1 MAKRHIDDGPVAL
14 TDANRLYLYK
24 LLGEALGI
32 GRQTF
37 LPRALEA
44 LATEGITPE
53 NLGHPDAQALFSTL
67 SDFCQLTAFKG
78 GRFYVTITRRE
89 DWDQA
94 LAATEAPR
102 QGSAGKGGKPWKRK
116 KGALKPSRPKT
127 RQVEAKKEPE
137 PEVGPEQPKDTA
149 EVNAPEVEDT
159 AEAQAEKAEPVAAE
173 TGEEARAEG
182 QPAAP
187 SDTGEA
193 DQTPRPARA
202 AEPAKPEAQLEPSS
216 PAPASSGIPSI
227 LEQIAAQ
234 TRAPQ
239 AASEP
244 EANSAATEPVA
255 THTAAPVPPSSPA
268 PAPQDVAALQPVA
281 IPTPAGSTPATAAAP
296 APKPIATPTATSVAP
311 VAAPKAVTSSPH
323 ADLPRSFSDDVSIK
337 PALLGL
343 LTSILPFDA
352 DLMAVLDEDWRVA
365 RATGM
370 TTGSRNL
377 VTFPLRYLQEDG
389 SEPVR
394 VTIRRTARPGDA
406 RRWHLTL
413 VDGDDGTGQ
422 AHEAAGIEGLPE
434 AEGGYWRDLSP
445 RPAAGTERADP
456 IRDLAQLMEIGTW
469 DQALGTLAKAAA
481 PERWN
486 YPGEGVGKARRYGI
500 LREYLSATLAR
511 VRAQGRL
518 ATSADGSL
526 AAFDTGLMTPMDEE
540 LYAILSPTGTD
551 IPWHLDGFATAGA
564 GELGSRLVASLSE
577 LPARATYLASVDDV
591 ALRDGALTVADYR
604 SLLGDGLARL
614 PQGFLSAQLDG
625 TDAARELDGLS
636 RATTPQGCRDA
647 LRRLSRT
654 ITGEPGRFRRICRAI
669 DDAID
674 LAQRRARQ
682 SYRLVAPAFDAAR
695 DRMVL
700 LLPLALV
707 DDARTDCAL
716 VLELMPSGAYQAACV
731 TTLARAFAAARVVSR
746 EMPGW
751 LSPEDVLA

>member
-44 LATEGITPE
+44 LAAEGITPE

-78 GRFYVTITRRE
+78 GRFYVTVTRRE
-89 DWDQA
+89 DWDQV
-94 LAATEAPR
+94 LAVAEAPR
-102 QGSAGKGGKPWKRK
+102 QGGAGKGGKPWKRK

-127 RQVEAKKEPE
+127 RQVETEREPE

-149 EVNAPEVEDT
+149 DVNALEVGGA
-159 AEAQAEKAEPVAAE
+159 AEAQTEKAEPVAAE

-187 SDTGEA
+187 SDAGEA
-193 DQTPRPARA
+193 DQTSEPAQA
-202 AEPAKPEAQLEPSS
+202 AEPAKPEAQPEPSS

-227 LEQIAAQ
+227 LEQIA
-234 TRAPQ
+234 
-239 AASEP
+239 
-244 EANSAATEPVA
+244 
-255 THTAAPVPPSSPA
+255 
-268 PAPQDVAALQPVA
+268 
-281 IPTPAGSTPATAAAP
+281 
-296 APKPIATPTATSVAP
+296 ATSVAP

-365 RATGM
+365 RATG
-370 TTGSRNL
+370 TTAGSRNL

-469 DQALGTLAKAAA
+469 DQALGTLATAAA

-540 LYAILSPTGTD
+540 LYAVLSPTGTD

-625 TDAARELDGLS
+625 TDAAHELDGLS
-636 RATTPQGCRDA
+636 RATTPQGRRDA
-647 LRRLSRT
+647 LRRLSRA
-654 ITGEPGRFRRICRAI
+654 ITGEPGRYRRICRAI

-682 SYRLVAPAFDAAR
+682 SYRLVAPAYDAAR

-716 VLELMPSGAYQAACV
+716 VLELMPSGAYQAARV
-731 TTLARAFAAARVVSR
+731 TTLAHAYAAARVVSR

>member
-44 LATEGITPE
+44 LAAEGITPE
-53 NLGHPDAQALFSTL
+53 NLGHPDAQALFSAL

-78 GRFYVTITRRE
+78 GRFYVTVTRRE
-89 DWDQA
+89 DWDQV
-94 LAATEAPR
+94 LAVAEAPR
-102 QGSAGKGGKPWKRK
+102 QGGAGKGGKPWKRK

-127 RQVEAKKEPE
+127 RQVETEREPE

-149 EVNAPEVEDT
+149 DVNALEVGGA
-159 AEAQAEKAEPVAAE
+159 AEAQTEKAEPVAAE

-187 SDTGEA
+187 SDAGEA
-193 DQTPRPARA
+193 DQTSEPAQA
-202 AEPAKPEAQLEPSS
+202 AKPEAQPEPSS

-227 LEQIAAQ
+227 LEQIA
-234 TRAPQ
+234 
-239 AASEP
+239 
-244 EANSAATEPVA
+244 
-255 THTAAPVPPSSPA
+255 
-268 PAPQDVAALQPVA
+268 
-281 IPTPAGSTPATAAAP
+281 
-296 APKPIATPTATSVAP
+296 ATSVAP

-365 RATGM
+365 RATG
-370 TTGSRNL
+370 TTAGSRNL

-434 AEGGYWRDLSP
+434 AEGGYWCDLSP
-445 RPAAGTERADP
+445 RPAAGTERPDP

-469 DQALGTLAKAAA
+469 NQALGTLATAAA

-486 YPGEGVGKARRYGI
+486 YPGEGVGKASRYGI

-511 VRAQGRL
+511 ARAEGRL

-540 LYAILSPTGTD
+540 LYAVLSPTGTD

-625 TDAARELDGLS
+625 TDAAHELDGLS
-636 RATTPQGCRDA
+636 RATTPQGRRDA
-647 LRRLSRT
+647 LRRLSRA
-654 ITGEPGRFRRICRAI
+654 ITGEPGRYRRICRAI

-682 SYRLVAPAFDAAR
+682 SYRLVAPAYDAAR

-716 VLELMPSGAYQAACV
+716 VLELMPSGAYQAARV
-731 TTLARAFAAARVVSR
+731 TTLAHAYAAARVVSR

>member
-44 LATEGITPE
+44 LAAEGITPE

-78 GRFYVTITRRE
+78 GRFYVTVTRRE
-89 DWDQA
+89 DWDQV

-127 RQVEAKKEPE
+127 RQVETKKEPD
-137 PEVGPEQPKDTA
+137 PEVGPKQPKDTA

-187 SDTGEA
+187 SDAGEA
-193 DQTPRPARA
+193 DQTSEPAQA
-202 AEPAKPEAQLEPSS
+202 AEPAKPEAQPEPSS

-227 LEQIAAQ
+227 LEQIA
-234 TRAPQ
+234 
-239 AASEP
+239 
-244 EANSAATEPVA
+244 
-255 THTAAPVPPSSPA
+255 
-268 PAPQDVAALQPVA
+268 
-281 IPTPAGSTPATAAAP
+281 
-296 APKPIATPTATSVAP
+296 ATSVAP

-365 RATGM
+365 RATG
-370 TTGSRNL
+370 TTAGSRNL

-469 DQALGTLAKAAA
+469 DQALGTLATAAA

-486 YPGEGVGKARRYGI
+486 YPGEGVGKASRYGI

-511 VRAQGRL
+511 ARAEGRL

-540 LYAILSPTGTD
+540 LYAVLSPTGTD

-625 TDAARELDGLS
+625 TDAAHELDGLS
-636 RATTPQGCRDA
+636 RATTPQGRRDA
-647 LRRLSRT
+647 LRRLSRA
-654 ITGEPGRFRRICRAI
+654 ITGEPGRYRRICRAI

-682 SYRLVAPAFDAAR
+682 SYRLVAPAYDAAR

-716 VLELMPSGAYQAACV
+716 VLELMPSGAYQAARV
-731 TTLARAFAAARVVSR
+731 TTLAHAYAAARVVSR

>member
-44 LATEGITPE
+44 LAAEGITPE

-127 RQVEAKKEPE
+127 RQVETKKEPD
-137 PEVGPEQPKDTA
+137 PEVGPKQPKDTA

-187 SDTGEA
+187 SDAGEA
-193 DQTPRPARA
+193 DQTSEPAQA
-202 AEPAKPEAQLEPSS
+202 AEPAKPEAQPEPSW

-227 LEQIAAQ
+227 LEQIA
-234 TRAPQ
+234 
-239 AASEP
+239 
-244 EANSAATEPVA
+244 
-255 THTAAPVPPSSPA
+255 
-268 PAPQDVAALQPVA
+268 
-281 IPTPAGSTPATAAAP
+281 
-296 APKPIATPTATSVAP
+296 ATSVAP

-323 ADLPRSFSDDVSIK
+323 ANLPRSFSDDVSIK

-365 RATGM
+365 RATG
-370 TTGSRNL
+370 TTAGSRNL

-434 AEGGYWRDLSP
+434 AEGGYWCDLSP
-445 RPAAGTERADP
+445 RPAAGTERPDP

-469 DQALGTLAKAAA
+469 NQALGALATAAA

-486 YPGEGVGKARRYGI
+486 YPGEGVGKASRYGI

-511 VRAQGRL
+511 ARAEGRL

-540 LYAILSPTGTD
+540 LYAVLSPTGTD

-625 TDAARELDGLS
+625 TDAAHELDGLS
-636 RATTPQGCRDA
+636 RATTPQGRRDA
-647 LRRLSRT
+647 LRRLSRA
-654 ITGEPGRFRRICRAI
+654 ITGEPGRYRRICRAI

-682 SYRLVAPAFDAAR
+682 SYRLVAPAYDAAR

-716 VLELMPSGAYQAACV
+716 VLELMPSGAYQAARV
-731 TTLARAFAAARVVSR
+731 TTLAHAYAAARVVSR

>member
-44 LATEGITPE
+44 LAAEGITPE

-127 RQVEAKKEPE
+127 RQVETKKEPE

-149 EVNAPEVEDT
+149 DVNALEVGGA
-159 AEAQAEKAEPVAAE
+159 AEAQTEKAEPVAAE
-173 TGEEARAEG
+173 TGEEAQAEG
-182 QPAAP
+182 QTAAP
-187 SDTGEA
+187 SDAGEA
-193 DQTPRPARA
+193 DQTSEPAQA
-202 AEPAKPEAQLEPSS
+202 AEPAKPEAQPEPSS

-227 LEQIAAQ
+227 LEQIA
-234 TRAPQ
+234 
-239 AASEP
+239 
-244 EANSAATEPVA
+244 
-255 THTAAPVPPSSPA
+255 
-268 PAPQDVAALQPVA
+268 
-281 IPTPAGSTPATAAAP
+281 
-296 APKPIATPTATSVAP
+296 ATSVAP

-365 RATGM
+365 RATG
-370 TTGSRNL
+370 TTAGSRNL

-434 AEGGYWRDLSP
+434 AEGGYWCDLSP
-445 RPAAGTERADP
+445 RPAAGTERPDP

-469 DQALGTLAKAAA
+469 DQALGTLATAAA

-486 YPGEGVGKARRYGI
+486 YPGEGVGKASRYGI

-511 VRAQGRL
+511 ARAEGRL

-540 LYAILSPTGTD
+540 LYAVLSPTGTD

-591 ALRDGALTVADYR
+591 ALRDGALSVADYR

-625 TDAARELDGLS
+625 TDAAHELDGLS
-636 RATTPQGCRDA
+636 RATTPQGRRDA
-647 LRRLSRT
+647 LRRLSHA
-654 ITGEPGRFRRICRAI
+654 ITGEPGRYRRICRAI

-682 SYRLVAPAFDAAR
+682 SYRLVAPAYDAAR

-716 VLELMPSGAYQAACV
+716 VLELMPSGAYQAARV
-731 TTLARAFAAARVVSR
+731 TTLAHAYAAARVVSR

>member
-44 LATEGITPE
+44 LAAEGITPE

-78 GRFYVTITRRE
+78 GRFYVTVTRRE
-89 DWDQA
+89 DWDQV
-94 LAATEAPR
+94 LAVAEAPR
-102 QGSAGKGGKPWKRK
+102 QGGAGKGGKPWKRK

-127 RQVEAKKEPE
+127 RQVETEREPE

-149 EVNAPEVEDT
+149 DVNALEVGGA
-159 AEAQAEKAEPVAAE
+159 AEAQTEKAEPVAAE
-173 TGEEARAEG
+173 TGEEAQAEG
-182 QPAAP
+182 QTAAP
-187 SDTGEA
+187 SDAGEA
-193 DQTPRPARA
+193 DQTSEPAQA
-202 AEPAKPEAQLEPSS
+202 AEPAKPEAQPEPSS

-227 LEQIAAQ
+227 LEQIA
-234 TRAPQ
+234 
-239 AASEP
+239 
-244 EANSAATEPVA
+244 
-255 THTAAPVPPSSPA
+255 
-268 PAPQDVAALQPVA
+268 
-281 IPTPAGSTPATAAAP
+281 
-296 APKPIATPTATSVAP
+296 ATSVAP

-365 RATGM
+365 RATG
-370 TTGSRNL
+370 TTAGSRNL

-394 VTIRRTARPGDA
+394 ITIRRTARPGDA

-434 AEGGYWRDLSP
+434 AEGGYWCDLSP
-445 RPAAGTERADP
+445 RPAAGTERPDP

-469 DQALGTLAKAAA
+469 NQALGTLATAAA

-486 YPGEGVGKARRYGI
+486 YPGEGVGKASRYGI

-511 VRAQGRL
+511 ARAEGRL

-540 LYAILSPTGTD
+540 LYAVLSPTGTD

-625 TDAARELDGLS
+625 TDAAHELDGLS
-636 RATTPQGCRDA
+636 RATTPQGRRDA
-647 LRRLSRT
+647 LRRLSRA
-654 ITGEPGRFRRICRAI
+654 ITGEPGRYRRICRAI

-682 SYRLVAPAFDAAR
+682 SYRLVAPAYDAAR

-716 VLELMPSGAYQAACV
+716 VLELMPSGAYQAARV
-731 TTLARAFAAARVVSR
+731 TTLAHAYAAARVVSR

>member
-44 LATEGITPE
+44 LAAEGITPE

-127 RQVEAKKEPE
+127 RQVETEREPE

-149 EVNAPEVEDT
+149 DVNALEVGGA
-159 AEAQAEKAEPVAAE
+159 AEAQTEKAEPVAAE

-182 QPAAP
+182 QTAAP
-187 SDTGEA
+187 SDAGNT

-202 AEPAKPEAQLEPSS
+202 AEHAKPEAQLEPSS

-227 LEQIAAQ
+227 LEQIAA
-234 TRAPQ
+234 
-239 AASEP
+239 
-244 EANSAATEPVA
+244 
-255 THTAAPVPPSSPA
+255 
-268 PAPQDVAALQPVA
+268 
-281 IPTPAGSTPATAAAP
+281 
-296 APKPIATPTATSVAP
+296 TSVAP
-311 VAAPKAVTSSPH
+311 VAAPEAVTSSPH

-365 RATGM
+365 RATG
-370 TTGSRNL
+370 TTAGSRNL

-434 AEGGYWRDLSP
+434 AEGGYWCDLSP
-445 RPAAGTERADP
+445 RPAAGTERPDP

-469 DQALGTLAKAAA
+469 NQALGTLATAAA

-486 YPGEGVGKARRYGI
+486 YPGEGVGKASRYGI

-511 VRAQGRL
+511 ARAEGRL

-540 LYAILSPTGTD
+540 LYAVLSPTGTD

-625 TDAARELDGLS
+625 TDAAHELDGLS
-636 RATTPQGCRDA
+636 RATTPQGRRDA
-647 LRRLSRT
+647 LRRLSRA
-654 ITGEPGRFRRICRAI
+654 ITGEPGRYRRICRAI

-682 SYRLVAPAFDAAR
+682 SYRLVAPAYDAAR

-716 VLELMPSGAYQAACV
+716 VLELMPSGAYQAARV
-731 TTLARAFAAARVVSR
+731 TTLAHAYAAARVVSR

>member
-44 LATEGITPE
+44 LAAEGITPE

-78 GRFYVTITRRE
+78 GRFYVTVTRRE
-89 DWDQA
+89 DWDQV

-149 EVNAPEVEDT
+149 DVNALEVGGA
-159 AEAQAEKAEPVAAE
+159 AEAQTEKAEPVAAE

-187 SDTGEA
+187 SDAGEA
-193 DQTPRPARA
+193 DQTSEPAQA
-202 AEPAKPEAQLEPSS
+202 AEPAKPEAQPEPSS

-227 LEQIAAQ
+227 LEQIA
-234 TRAPQ
+234 T
-239 AASEP
+239 
-244 EANSAATEPVA
+244 
-255 THTAAPVPPSSPA
+255 
-268 PAPQDVAALQPVA
+268 
-281 IPTPAGSTPATAAAP
+281 
-296 APKPIATPTATSVAP
+296 TSVAP

-365 RATGM
+365 RATG
-370 TTGSRNL
+370 TTAGSRNL

-434 AEGGYWRDLSP
+434 AEGGYWCDLTP
-445 RPAAGTERADP
+445 RPAAGTERPDP
-456 IRDLAQLMEIGTW
+456 IRDLAQLTEIGTW
-469 DQALGTLAKAAA
+469 DQALGTLATAAA

-486 YPGEGVGKARRYGI
+486 YPGEGVGKASRYGI

-511 VRAQGRL
+511 VRAGGRL
-518 ATSADGSL
+518 ATSEDGSL

-540 LYAILSPTGTD
+540 LYAVLSPTDTD

-625 TDAARELDGLS
+625 TDAAHELDGLS
-636 RATTPQGCRDA
+636 RAATPQGRRDA
-647 LRRLSRT
+647 LRRLSRA
-654 ITGEPGRFRRICRAI
+654 ITGEPGRYRRICRAI

-682 SYRLVAPAFDAAR
+682 SYRLVAPAYDAAR

-731 TTLARAFAAARVVSR
+731 TTLARAYAAARVVSR

>member
-44 LATEGITPE
+44 LAAEGITPE

-127 RQVEAKKEPE
+127 RQVETKKEPD
-137 PEVGPEQPKDTA
+137 PEVGPKQPKDTA

-193 DQTPRPARA
+193 DQTPEPAQA
-202 AEPAKPEAQLEPSS
+202 AKPEAQPEPSS

-227 LEQIAAQ
+227 LEQIA
-234 TRAPQ
+234 
-239 AASEP
+239 
-244 EANSAATEPVA
+244 
-255 THTAAPVPPSSPA
+255 
-268 PAPQDVAALQPVA
+268 
-281 IPTPAGSTPATAAAP
+281 
-296 APKPIATPTATSVAP
+296 ATSVAP

-365 RATGM
+365 RATG
-370 TTGSRNL
+370 TTAGSRNL

-434 AEGGYWRDLSP
+434 AEGGYWCDLSP
-445 RPAAGTERADP
+445 RPAAGTERPDP

-469 DQALGTLAKAAA
+469 NQALGTLATAAA

-486 YPGEGVGKARRYGI
+486 YPGEGVGKASRYGI

-511 VRAQGRL
+511 ARAEGRL

-540 LYAILSPTGTD
+540 LYAVLSPTGTD

-625 TDAARELDGLS
+625 TDAAHELDGLS
-636 RATTPQGCRDA
+636 RATTPQGRRDA
-647 LRRLSRT
+647 LRRLSRA
-654 ITGEPGRFRRICRAI
+654 ITGEPGRYRRICRAI

-682 SYRLVAPAFDAAR
+682 SYRLVAPAYDAAR

-716 VLELMPSGAYQAACV
+716 VLELMPSGAYQAARV
-731 TTLARAFAAARVVSR
+731 TTLAHAYAAARVVSR

>member
-44 LATEGITPE
+44 LAAEGITPE

-78 GRFYVTITRRE
+78 GRFYVTVTRRE

-149 EVNAPEVEDT
+149 DVNALEVGGA
-159 AEAQAEKAEPVAAE
+159 AEAQTEKAEPVAAE

-187 SDTGEA
+187 SDAGEA
-193 DQTPRPARA
+193 DQTSEPAQA
-202 AEPAKPEAQLEPSS
+202 AKPEAQPEPSS

-227 LEQIAAQ
+227 LEQIA
-234 TRAPQ
+234 
-239 AASEP
+239 
-244 EANSAATEPVA
+244 
-255 THTAAPVPPSSPA
+255 
-268 PAPQDVAALQPVA
+268 
-281 IPTPAGSTPATAAAP
+281 
-296 APKPIATPTATSVAP
+296 ATSVAP

-365 RATGM
+365 RATG
-370 TTGSRNL
+370 TTAGSRNL

-469 DQALGTLAKAAA
+469 DQALGTLATAAA

-486 YPGEGVGKARRYGI
+486 YPGEGVGKASRYGI

-511 VRAQGRL
+511 VRAEDRL
-518 ATSADGSL
+518 ATSADTSL

-540 LYAILSPTGTD
+540 LYAVLSPTGTD

-625 TDAARELDGLS
+625 TDAAHELDGLS
-636 RATTPQGCRDA
+636 RATTPQGRRDA
-647 LRRLSRT
+647 LRRLSRA
-654 ITGEPGRFRRICRAI
+654 ITGEPGRYRRICRAI

-682 SYRLVAPAFDAAR
+682 SYRLVAPAYDAAR

-716 VLELMPSGAYQAACV
+716 VLELMPSGAYQAARV
-731 TTLARAFAAARVVSR
+731 TTLAHAYAAARVVSR

>member
-32 GRQTF
+32 GRQAF

-44 LATEGITPE
+44 LAQEGITPE

-78 GRFYVTITRRE
+78 GRFYVTVTRRE

-94 LAATEAPR
+94 LAAAETPR
-102 QGSAGKGGKPWKRK
+102 QSGAGKGGKPWKRK

-127 RQVEAKKEPE
+127 RQVEAEKEPE
-137 PEVGPEQPKDTA
+137 PEVEPEQPKDTD
-149 EVNAPEVEDT
+149 EVNAPEVEGT

-187 SDTGEA
+187 SDAGEA
-193 DQTPRPARA
+193 DQTSEPAQA
-202 AEPAKPEAQLEPSS
+202 AEPAKPEAQPEPSS

-227 LEQIAAQ
+227 LEQIAA
-234 TRAPQ
+234 
-239 AASEP
+239 
-244 EANSAATEPVA
+244 
-255 THTAAPVPPSSPA
+255 
-268 PAPQDVAALQPVA
+268 
-281 IPTPAGSTPATAAAP
+281 
-296 APKPIATPTATSVAP
+296 TSVAP

-323 ADLPRSFSDDVSIK
+323 AGLPRSFSDDVSIK

-365 RATGM
+365 RATG
-370 TTGSRNL
+370 TTAGSRNL

-434 AEGGYWRDLSP
+434 AEGGYWCDLSP
-445 RPAAGTERADP
+445 RPAAGTERPDP

-469 DQALGTLAKAAA
+469 DQALGTLATAAA

-486 YPGEGVGKARRYGI
+486 YPGEGAGKASRYGI

-511 VRAQGRL
+511 VRAEGRL
-518 ATSADGSL
+518 AMSADGSL
-526 AAFDTGLMTPMDEE
+526 AAFDTGLMTPLDEG
-540 LYAILSPTGTD
+540 LYAVLSPTGTD

-591 ALRDGALTVADYR
+591 ALRDGALIVADYR

-625 TDAARELDGLS
+625 TDAAHELDGLS
-636 RATTPQGCRDA
+636 HAATPQGRRDA
-647 LRRLSRT
+647 LRRLSRA
-654 ITGEPGRFRRICRAI
+654 ITGEPGRYRRICRAI

-682 SYRLVAPAFDAAR
+682 SYRLVAPAYDAAR

-707 DDARTDCAL
+707 DDTRTDCAL
-716 VLELMPSGAYQAACV
+716 VLELMPSGAYQADCI
-731 TTLARAFAAARVVSR
+731 TTLARAYAAARVVSR

>member
-44 LATEGITPE
+44 LAAEGITPE

-78 GRFYVTITRRE
+78 GRFYVTVTRRE

-94 LAATEAPR
+94 LAVAEAPR
-102 QGSAGKGGKPWKRK
+102 QGGAGKGGKPWKRK

-127 RQVEAKKEPE
+127 RQVETEREPE

-149 EVNAPEVEDT
+149 DVNALEVGGA
-159 AEAQAEKAEPVAAE
+159 AEAQTEKAEPVAAE
-173 TGEEARAEG
+173 TGEEAQAEG
-182 QPAAP
+182 QTAAP
-187 SDTGEA
+187 SDAGEA
-193 DQTPRPARA
+193 DQTSEPAQA
-202 AEPAKPEAQLEPSS
+202 AEPAKPEAQPEPSS

-227 LEQIAAQ
+227 LEQIA
-234 TRAPQ
+234 
-239 AASEP
+239 
-244 EANSAATEPVA
+244 
-255 THTAAPVPPSSPA
+255 
-268 PAPQDVAALQPVA
+268 
-281 IPTPAGSTPATAAAP
+281 
-296 APKPIATPTATSVAP
+296 ATSVAP

-365 RATGM
+365 RATG
-370 TTGSRNL
+370 TTAGSRNL

-434 AEGGYWRDLSP
+434 AEGGYWCDLSP
-445 RPAAGTERADP
+445 RPAAGTERPDP

-469 DQALGTLAKAAA
+469 NQALGTLATAAA

-486 YPGEGVGKARRYGI
+486 YPGEGVGKASRYGI

-511 VRAQGRL
+511 ARAEGRL

-540 LYAILSPTGTD
+540 LYAVLSPTGTD

-591 ALRDGALTVADYR
+591 ALRDGALSVADYR

-625 TDAARELDGLS
+625 TDAAHELDGLS
-636 RATTPQGCRDA
+636 RATTPQGRRDA
-647 LRRLSRT
+647 LRRLSHA
-654 ITGEPGRFRRICRAI
+654 ITGEPGRYRRICRAI

-682 SYRLVAPAFDAAR
+682 SYRLVAPAYDAAR

-716 VLELMPSGAYQAACV
+716 VLELMPSGAYQAARV
-731 TTLARAFAAARVVSR
+731 TTLAHAYAAARVVSR

>member
-44 LATEGITPE
+44 LAAEGITPE

-78 GRFYVTITRRE
+78 GRFYVTVTRRE
-89 DWDQA
+89 DWDQV

-149 EVNAPEVEDT
+149 DVNALEVGGA
-159 AEAQAEKAEPVAAE
+159 AEAQTEKAEPVAAE

-187 SDTGEA
+187 SDAGEA
-193 DQTPRPARA
+193 DQTSEPAQA
-202 AEPAKPEAQLEPSS
+202 AKPEAQPEPSS

-227 LEQIAAQ
+227 LEQIA
-234 TRAPQ
+234 
-239 AASEP
+239 
-244 EANSAATEPVA
+244 
-255 THTAAPVPPSSPA
+255 
-268 PAPQDVAALQPVA
+268 
-281 IPTPAGSTPATAAAP
+281 
-296 APKPIATPTATSVAP
+296 ATSVAP

-365 RATGM
+365 RATG
-370 TTGSRNL
+370 TTAGSRNL

-434 AEGGYWRDLSP
+434 AEGGYWCDLSP
-445 RPAAGTERADP
+445 RPAAGTERPDP

-469 DQALGTLAKAAA
+469 NQALGTLATAAA

-486 YPGEGVGKARRYGI
+486 YPGEGVGKASRYGI

-511 VRAQGRL
+511 ARAEGRL

-540 LYAILSPTGTD
+540 LYAVLSPTGTD

-625 TDAARELDGLS
+625 TDAAHELDGLS
-636 RATTPQGCRDA
+636 RTTTPQGRRDA
-647 LRRLSRT
+647 LRRLSRA
-654 ITGEPGRFRRICRAI
+654 ITGEPGRYRRICRAI

-682 SYRLVAPAFDAAR
+682 SYRLVAPAYDAAR

-716 VLELMPSGAYQAACV
+716 VLELMPSGAYQAARV
-731 TTLARAFAAARVVSR
+731 TTLAHAYAAARVVSR

>member
-1 MAKRHIDDGPVAL
+1 MAKRHIDNGPVAL

-44 LATEGITPE
+44 LAAEGITPE

-127 RQVEAKKEPE
+127 RQVETKKEPD
-137 PEVGPEQPKDTA
+137 PEVGPKQPKDTA

-227 LEQIAAQ
+227 LEQIAA
-234 TRAPQ
+234 
-239 AASEP
+239 
-244 EANSAATEPVA
+244 
-255 THTAAPVPPSSPA
+255 
-268 PAPQDVAALQPVA
+268 
-281 IPTPAGSTPATAAAP
+281 
-296 APKPIATPTATSVAP
+296 TSVAP

-365 RATGM
+365 RATG
-370 TTGSRNL
+370 TTAGSRNL

-434 AEGGYWRDLSP
+434 AEGGYWCDLSP
-445 RPAAGTERADP
+445 RPAAGTERPDP

-469 DQALGTLAKAAA
+469 NQALGTLATAAA

-486 YPGEGVGKARRYGI
+486 YPGEGVGKASRYGI

-511 VRAQGRL
+511 ARAEGRL

-540 LYAILSPTGTD
+540 LYAVLSPTGTD

-625 TDAARELDGLS
+625 TDAAHELDGLS
-636 RATTPQGCRDA
+636 RATTPQGRRDA
-647 LRRLSRT
+647 LRRLSRA
-654 ITGEPGRFRRICRAI
+654 ITGEPGRYRRICRAI

-682 SYRLVAPAFDAAR
+682 SYRLVAPAYDAAR

-716 VLELMPSGAYQAACV
+716 VLELMPSGAYQAARV
-731 TTLARAFAAARVVSR
+731 TTLAHAYAAARVVSR

>member
-44 LATEGITPE
+44 LAAEGITPE
-53 NLGHPDAQALFSTL
+53 NLGHPDAQALFSAL

-127 RQVEAKKEPE
+127 RQVETKKEPD
-137 PEVGPEQPKDTA
+137 PEVGPKQPKDTA

-227 LEQIAAQ
+227 LEQIAA
-234 TRAPQ
+234 
-239 AASEP
+239 
-244 EANSAATEPVA
+244 
-255 THTAAPVPPSSPA
+255 
-268 PAPQDVAALQPVA
+268 
-281 IPTPAGSTPATAAAP
+281 
-296 APKPIATPTATSVAP
+296 TSVAP

-365 RATGM
+365 RATG
-370 TTGSRNL
+370 TTAGSRNL

-434 AEGGYWRDLSP
+434 AEGGYWCDLSP
-445 RPAAGTERADP
+445 RPAAGTERPDP

-469 DQALGTLAKAAA
+469 NQALGTLATAAA

-486 YPGEGVGKARRYGI
+486 YPGEGVGKASRYGI

-511 VRAQGRL
+511 ARAEGRL

-540 LYAILSPTGTD
+540 LYAVLSPTGTD

-625 TDAARELDGLS
+625 TDAAHELDGLS
-636 RATTPQGCRDA
+636 RATTPQGRRDA
-647 LRRLSRT
+647 LRRLSRA
-654 ITGEPGRFRRICRAI
+654 ITGEPGRYRRICRAI

-682 SYRLVAPAFDAAR
+682 SYRLVAPAYDAAR

-716 VLELMPSGAYQAACV
+716 VLELMPSGAYQAARV
-731 TTLARAFAAARVVSR
+731 TTLAHAYAAARVVSR

>member
-14 TDANRLYLYK
+14 TNANRLYLYK

-44 LATEGITPE
+44 LAAEGITPE
-53 NLGHPDAQALFSTL
+53 NLGHPDAQALFSAL

-78 GRFYVTITRRE
+78 GRFYVTVTRRE
-89 DWDQA
+89 DWDQV
-94 LAATEAPR
+94 LAVAEAPR
-102 QGSAGKGGKPWKRK
+102 QGGAGKGGKPWKRK

-127 RQVEAKKEPE
+127 RQVETEREPE

-149 EVNAPEVEDT
+149 DVNALEVGGA
-159 AEAQAEKAEPVAAE
+159 AEAQTEKAEPVAAE

-187 SDTGEA
+187 SDAGEA
-193 DQTPRPARA
+193 DQTSEPAQA
-202 AEPAKPEAQLEPSS
+202 AEPAKPEAQPEPSS

-227 LEQIAAQ
+227 LEQIA
-234 TRAPQ
+234 
-239 AASEP
+239 
-244 EANSAATEPVA
+244 
-255 THTAAPVPPSSPA
+255 
-268 PAPQDVAALQPVA
+268 
-281 IPTPAGSTPATAAAP
+281 
-296 APKPIATPTATSVAP
+296 ATSVAP

-365 RATGM
+365 RATG
-370 TTGSRNL
+370 TTAGSRNL

-469 DQALGTLAKAAA
+469 DQALGTLATAAA

-540 LYAILSPTGTD
+540 LYAVLSPTGTD

-625 TDAARELDGLS
+625 TDAAHELDGLS
-636 RATTPQGCRDA
+636 RATTPQGRRDA
-647 LRRLSRT
+647 LRRLSRA
-654 ITGEPGRFRRICRAI
+654 ITGEPGRYRRICRAI

-682 SYRLVAPAFDAAR
+682 SYRLVAPAYDAAR

-716 VLELMPSGAYQAACV
+716 VLELMPSGAYQAARV
-731 TTLARAFAAARVVSR
+731 TTLAHAYAAARVVSR

>member
-1 MAKRHIDDGPVAL
+1 MAKRHIGDGPVAL

-44 LATEGITPE
+44 LAAEGITPE

-78 GRFYVTITRRE
+78 GRFYVTVTRRE
-89 DWDQA
+89 DWDQV
-94 LAATEAPR
+94 LAVAEAPR
-102 QGSAGKGGKPWKRK
+102 QGGAGKGGKPWKRK

-127 RQVEAKKEPE
+127 RQVETEREPE

-149 EVNAPEVEDT
+149 DVNALEVGGA
-159 AEAQAEKAEPVAAE
+159 AEAQTEKAEPVAAE
-173 TGEEARAEG
+173 TGEEAQAEG
-182 QPAAP
+182 QTAAP
-187 SDTGEA
+187 SDAGEA
-193 DQTPRPARA
+193 DQTSEPAQA
-202 AEPAKPEAQLEPSS
+202 AEPAKPEAQPEPSS

-227 LEQIAAQ
+227 LEQIA
-234 TRAPQ
+234 
-239 AASEP
+239 
-244 EANSAATEPVA
+244 
-255 THTAAPVPPSSPA
+255 
-268 PAPQDVAALQPVA
+268 
-281 IPTPAGSTPATAAAP
+281 
-296 APKPIATPTATSVAP
+296 ATSVAP

-365 RATGM
+365 RATG
-370 TTGSRNL
+370 TTAGSRNL

-434 AEGGYWRDLSP
+434 AEGGYWCDLSP
-445 RPAAGTERADP
+445 RPAAGTERPDP

-469 DQALGTLAKAAA
+469 NQALGTLATAAA

-486 YPGEGVGKARRYGI
+486 YPGEGVGKASRYGI

-511 VRAQGRL
+511 ARAEGRL

-540 LYAILSPTGTD
+540 LYAVLSPTGTD

-591 ALRDGALTVADYR
+591 ALRDGALSVADYR

-625 TDAARELDGLS
+625 TDAAHELDGLS
-636 RATTPQGCRDA
+636 RATTPQGRRDA
-647 LRRLSRT
+647 LRRLSHA
-654 ITGEPGRFRRICRAI
+654 ITGEPGRYRRICRAI

-682 SYRLVAPAFDAAR
+682 SYRLVAPAYDAAR

-716 VLELMPSGAYQAACV
+716 VLELMPSGAYQAARV
-731 TTLARAFAAARVVSR
+731 TTLAHAYAAARVVSR

>member
-1 MAKRHIDDGPVAL
+1 MAERHIDDGPVAL

-24 LLGEALGI
+24 LLSEALGI
-32 GRQTF
+32 GRQAF
-37 LPRALEA
+37 LPHALEA
-44 LATEGITPE
+44 LAQEGITPE
-53 NLGHPDAQALFSTL
+53 NLGHPDAQALFSAL

-78 GRFYVTITRRE
+78 GRFYVTVTRRE

-94 LAATEAPR
+94 LAAAETPR
-102 QGSAGKGGKPWKRK
+102 QSGAGKGGKPWKRK

-127 RQVEAKKEPE
+127 RQVEAEKEPE
-137 PEVGPEQPKDTA
+137 PEVEPEQPKDTD
-149 EVNAPEVEDT
+149 EVNAPEVEGT
-159 AEAQAEKAEPVAAE
+159 AEAQAKKAEPVAVE

-187 SDTGEA
+187 SDAGEA
-193 DQTPRPARA
+193 DQTSEPAQA
-202 AEPAKPEAQLEPSS
+202 AEPAKPEAQPEPSS

-227 LEQIAAQ
+227 LEQIA
-234 TRAPQ
+234 T
-239 AASEP
+239 
-244 EANSAATEPVA
+244 
-255 THTAAPVPPSSPA
+255 
-268 PAPQDVAALQPVA
+268 
-281 IPTPAGSTPATAAAP
+281 
-296 APKPIATPTATSVAP
+296 TSVAP

-365 RATGM
+365 RATG
-370 TTGSRNL
+370 TTAGSRNL

-434 AEGGYWRDLSP
+434 AEGGYWCDLTP
-445 RPAAGTERADP
+445 RPAAGTERPDP
-456 IRDLAQLMEIGTW
+456 IRDLAQLTEIGTW
-469 DQALGTLAKAAA
+469 DQALGTLATAAA

-486 YPGEGVGKARRYGI
+486 YPGEGVGKASRYGI

-511 VRAQGRL
+511 VRAGGRL
-518 ATSADGSL
+518 ATSEDGSL

-540 LYAILSPTGTD
+540 LYAVLSPTDTD

-625 TDAARELDGLS
+625 TDAAHELDGLS
-636 RATTPQGCRDA
+636 RAATPQGRRDA
-647 LRRLSRT
+647 LRRLSRA
-654 ITGEPGRFRRICRAI
+654 ITGEPGRYRRICRAI

-682 SYRLVAPAFDAAR
+682 SYRLVAPAYDAAR

-731 TTLARAFAAARVVSR
+731 TTLAHAYAAARVVSR

>member
-44 LATEGITPE
+44 LAAEGITPE

-127 RQVEAKKEPE
+127 RQVETEREPE

-149 EVNAPEVEDT
+149 DVNALEVGGA
-159 AEAQAEKAEPVAAE
+159 AEAQTEKAEPVAAE

-182 QPAAP
+182 QTAAP
-187 SDTGEA
+187 SDAGAA
-193 DQTPRPARA
+193 DQTSEPAQA
-202 AEPAKPEAQLEPSS
+202 AEPAKPEAQPEPSS

-227 LEQIAAQ
+227 LEQIA
-234 TRAPQ
+234 
-239 AASEP
+239 
-244 EANSAATEPVA
+244 
-255 THTAAPVPPSSPA
+255 
-268 PAPQDVAALQPVA
+268 
-281 IPTPAGSTPATAAAP
+281 
-296 APKPIATPTATSVAP
+296 ATSVAP

-365 RATGM
+365 RATG
-370 TTGSRNL
+370 TTAGSRNL

-469 DQALGTLAKAAA
+469 DQALGTLATAAA

-540 LYAILSPTGTD
+540 LYAVLSPTGTD

-625 TDAARELDGLS
+625 TDAAHELDGLS
-636 RATTPQGCRDA
+636 RATTPQGRRDA
-647 LRRLSRT
+647 LRRLSRA
-654 ITGEPGRFRRICRAI
+654 ITGEPGRYRRICRAI

-682 SYRLVAPAFDAAR
+682 SYRLVAPAYDAAR

-716 VLELMPSGAYQAACV
+716 VLELMPSGAYQAARV
-731 TTLARAFAAARVVSR
+731 TTLAHAYAAARVVSR

>member
-32 GRQTF
+32 GRQAF

-44 LATEGITPE
+44 LAQEGITPE
-53 NLGHPDAQALFSTL
+53 NLGHPDAQALFSAL

-78 GRFYVTITRRE
+78 GRFYVTVTRRE

-94 LAATEAPR
+94 LAAAETPR
-102 QGSAGKGGKPWKRK
+102 QSGAGKGGKPWKRK

-127 RQVEAKKEPE
+127 RQVEAEKEPE
-137 PEVGPEQPKDTA
+137 PEVEPEQPKDTD
-149 EVNAPEVEDT
+149 EVNAPEVEGT
-159 AEAQAEKAEPVAAE
+159 AEAQAKKAEPVAVE

-187 SDTGEA
+187 SDAGEA
-193 DQTPRPARA
+193 DQTSEPAQA
-202 AEPAKPEAQLEPSS
+202 AEPAKPEAQPEPSSPEPSS

-227 LEQIAAQ
+227 LEQIA
-234 TRAPQ
+234 
-239 AASEP
+239 
-244 EANSAATEPVA
+244 
-255 THTAAPVPPSSPA
+255 
-268 PAPQDVAALQPVA
+268 
-281 IPTPAGSTPATAAAP
+281 
-296 APKPIATPTATSVAP
+296 ATSVAP

-365 RATGM
+365 RATG
-370 TTGSRNL
+370 TTSGSRNL

-434 AEGGYWRDLSP
+434 AEGGYWCDLSP
-445 RPAAGTERADP
+445 RPAAGTERPDP

-469 DQALGTLAKAAA
+469 DQALGTLATAAA

-486 YPGEGVGKARRYGI
+486 YPGEGVGKASRYGI

-511 VRAQGRL
+511 VRAGGRL

-540 LYAILSPTGTD
+540 LYAVLSPTDTD

-625 TDAARELDGLS
+625 TDAAHELDGLS
-636 RATTPQGCRDA
+636 RAATPQGRRDA
-647 LRRLSRT
+647 LRRLSRA
-654 ITGEPGRFRRICRAI
+654 ITGEPGRYRRICRAI

-682 SYRLVAPAFDAAR
+682 SYRLVAPAYDAAR

-731 TTLARAFAAARVVSR
+731 TTLARAYAAARVVSR

>member
-44 LATEGITPE
+44 LAAEGITPE

-296 APKPIATPTATSVAP
+296 APKPIATPAATSVAP

-365 RATGM
+365 RATG
-370 TTGSRNL
+370 TTAGSRNL

-445 RPAAGTERADP
+445 RPAAGTERPDP

-469 DQALGTLAKAAA
+469 DQALGTLATAAA

-500 LREYLSATLAR
+500 LREYLSATLTR

>member
-14 TDANRLYLYK
+14 TNANRLYLYK

-44 LATEGITPE
+44 LAAEGITPE
-53 NLGHPDAQALFSTL
+53 NLGHPDAQALFSAL

-78 GRFYVTITRRE
+78 GRFYVTVTRRE
-89 DWDQA
+89 DWDQV
-94 LAATEAPR
+94 LAVAEAPR
-102 QGSAGKGGKPWKRK
+102 QGGAGKGGKPWKRK

-127 RQVEAKKEPE
+127 RQVETEREPE

-149 EVNAPEVEDT
+149 DVNALEVGGA
-159 AEAQAEKAEPVAAE
+159 AEAQTEKAEPVAAE

-182 QPAAP
+182 QTAAP

-202 AEPAKPEAQLEPSS
+202 AEPAKPEAQPEPSS

-227 LEQIAAQ
+227 LEQIA
-234 TRAPQ
+234 
-239 AASEP
+239 
-244 EANSAATEPVA
+244 
-255 THTAAPVPPSSPA
+255 
-268 PAPQDVAALQPVA
+268 
-281 IPTPAGSTPATAAAP
+281 
-296 APKPIATPTATSVAP
+296 ATSVAP

-365 RATGM
+365 RATG
-370 TTGSRNL
+370 TTAGSRNL

-434 AEGGYWRDLSP
+434 AEGGYWCDLSP
-445 RPAAGTERADP
+445 RPAAGTERPDP

-469 DQALGTLAKAAA
+469 NQALGTLATAAA

-486 YPGEGVGKARRYGI
+486 YPGEGVGKASRYGI

-511 VRAQGRL
+511 ARAEGRL

-540 LYAILSPTGTD
+540 LYAVLSPTGTD

-625 TDAARELDGLS
+625 TDAAHELDGLS
-636 RATTPQGCRDA
+636 RATTPQGRRDA
-647 LRRLSRT
+647 LRRLSRA
-654 ITGEPGRFRRICRAI
+654 ITGEPGRYRRICRAI

-682 SYRLVAPAFDAAR
+682 SYRLVAPAYDAAR

-716 VLELMPSGAYQAACV
+716 VLELMPSGAYQAARV
-731 TTLARAFAAARVVSR
+731 TTLAHAYAAARVVSR

>member
-14 TDANRLYLYK
+14 TNANRLYLYK

-44 LATEGITPE
+44 LAAEGITPE
-53 NLGHPDAQALFSTL
+53 NLGHPDAQALFSAL

-78 GRFYVTITRRE
+78 GRFYVTVTRRE
-89 DWDQA
+89 DWDQV
-94 LAATEAPR
+94 LAVAEAPR
-102 QGSAGKGGKPWKRK
+102 QGGAGKGGKPWKRK

-127 RQVEAKKEPE
+127 RQVETEREPE

-149 EVNAPEVEDT
+149 DVNALEVGGA
-159 AEAQAEKAEPVAAE
+159 AEAQTEKAEPVAAE
-173 TGEEARAEG
+173 TGEEAQAEG
-182 QPAAP
+182 QTAAP
-187 SDTGEA
+187 SDAGEA
-193 DQTPRPARA
+193 DQTSEPAQA
-202 AEPAKPEAQLEPSS
+202 AEPAKPEAQPEPSS

-227 LEQIAAQ
+227 LEQIA
-234 TRAPQ
+234 
-239 AASEP
+239 
-244 EANSAATEPVA
+244 
-255 THTAAPVPPSSPA
+255 
-268 PAPQDVAALQPVA
+268 
-281 IPTPAGSTPATAAAP
+281 
-296 APKPIATPTATSVAP
+296 ATSVAP

-365 RATGM
+365 RATG
-370 TTGSRNL
+370 TTAGSRNL

-434 AEGGYWRDLSP
+434 AEGGYWCDLSP
-445 RPAAGTERADP
+445 RPAAGTERPDP

-469 DQALGTLAKAAA
+469 NQALGTLATAAA

-486 YPGEGVGKARRYGI
+486 YPGEGVGKASRYGI

-511 VRAQGRL
+511 ARAEGRL

-540 LYAILSPTGTD
+540 LYAVLSPTGTD

-591 ALRDGALTVADYR
+591 ALRDGALSVADYR

-625 TDAARELDGLS
+625 TDAAHELDGLS
-636 RATTPQGCRDA
+636 RATTPQGRRDA
-647 LRRLSRT
+647 LRRLSHA
-654 ITGEPGRFRRICRAI
+654 ITGEPGRYRRICRAI

-682 SYRLVAPAFDAAR
+682 SYRLVAPAYDAAR

-716 VLELMPSGAYQAACV
+716 VLELMPSGAYQAARV
-731 TTLARAFAAARVVSR
+731 TTLAHAYAAARVVSR

>member
-32 GRQTF
+32 GRQAF
-37 LPRALEA
+37 LPHALEA
-44 LATEGITPE
+44 LAQEGITPE
-53 NLGHPDAQALFSTL
+53 NLGHPDAQALFSAL

-78 GRFYVTITRRE
+78 GRFYVTVTRRE

-94 LAATEAPR
+94 LAAAETPR
-102 QGSAGKGGKPWKRK
+102 QSGAGKGGKPWKRK

-127 RQVEAKKEPE
+127 RQVEAEKEPE
-137 PEVGPEQPKDTA
+137 PEVEPEQPKDTD
-149 EVNAPEVEDT
+149 EVNAPEVEGT

-187 SDTGEA
+187 SDAGEA
-193 DQTPRPARA
+193 DQTSEPAQA
-202 AEPAKPEAQLEPSS
+202 AEPAKPEAQPEPSS
-216 PAPASSGIPSI
+216 PTPASSGIPSI
-227 LEQIAAQ
+227 LEQIA
-234 TRAPQ
+234 
-239 AASEP
+239 
-244 EANSAATEPVA
+244 
-255 THTAAPVPPSSPA
+255 
-268 PAPQDVAALQPVA
+268 
-281 IPTPAGSTPATAAAP
+281 
-296 APKPIATPTATSVAP
+296 ATSVAP

-365 RATGM
+365 RATG
-370 TTGSRNL
+370 TTAGSRNL

-434 AEGGYWRDLSP
+434 AEGGYWCDLSP
-445 RPAAGTERADP
+445 RPAAGTERPDP

-469 DQALGTLAKAAA
+469 DQALGTLATAAA

-486 YPGEGVGKARRYGI
+486 YPGEGVGKASRYGI

-511 VRAQGRL
+511 VRAGGRL

-540 LYAILSPTGTD
+540 LYAVLSPTGTD

-591 ALRDGALTVADYR
+591 GLRDGALTVADYR

-625 TDAARELDGLS
+625 TDAAHELDGLS
-636 RATTPQGCRDA
+636 HAATPQGRRDA
-647 LRRLSRT
+647 LRRLSRA
-654 ITGEPGRFRRICRAI
+654 ITGEPGRYRRICRAI

-682 SYRLVAPAFDAAR
+682 SYRLVAPAYDAAR

-707 DDARTDCAL
+707 DDTHTDCAL
-716 VLELMPSGAYQAACV
+716 VLELMPSGAYQADCI
-731 TTLARAFAAARVVSR
+731 TTLARAYAAARVVSR

>member
-44 LATEGITPE
+44 LAAEGITPE

-78 GRFYVTITRRE
+78 GRFYVAVTRRE
-89 DWDQA
+89 DWDQV
-94 LAATEAPR
+94 LAVAEAPR
-102 QGSAGKGGKPWKRK
+102 QGGAGKGGKPWKRK

-127 RQVEAKKEPE
+127 RQVETEREPE

-149 EVNAPEVEDT
+149 DVNALEVGGA
-159 AEAQAEKAEPVAAE
+159 AEAQTEKAEPVAAE
-173 TGEEARAEG
+173 TGEEAQAEG
-182 QPAAP
+182 QTAAP
-187 SDTGEA
+187 SDAGEA
-193 DQTPRPARA
+193 DQTSEPAQA
-202 AEPAKPEAQLEPSS
+202 AEPAKPEAQPEPSS

-227 LEQIAAQ
+227 LEQIA
-234 TRAPQ
+234 
-239 AASEP
+239 
-244 EANSAATEPVA
+244 
-255 THTAAPVPPSSPA
+255 
-268 PAPQDVAALQPVA
+268 
-281 IPTPAGSTPATAAAP
+281 
-296 APKPIATPTATSVAP
+296 ATSVAP

-365 RATGM
+365 RATG
-370 TTGSRNL
+370 TTAGSRNL

-434 AEGGYWRDLSP
+434 AEGGYWCDLSP
-445 RPAAGTERADP
+445 RPAAGTERPDP

-469 DQALGTLAKAAA
+469 NQALGTLATAAA

-486 YPGEGVGKARRYGI
+486 YPGEGVGKASRYGI

-511 VRAQGRL
+511 VRAEGRL

-540 LYAILSPTGTD
+540 LYAVLSPTGTD

-625 TDAARELDGLS
+625 TDAAHELDGLS
-636 RATTPQGCRDA
+636 RATTPQGRRDA
-647 LRRLSRT
+647 LRRLSRA
-654 ITGEPGRFRRICRAI
+654 ITGEPGRYRRICRAI

-682 SYRLVAPAFDAAR
+682 SYRLVAPAYDAAR

-716 VLELMPSGAYQAACV
+716 VLELMPSGAYQAARV
-731 TTLARAFAAARVVSR
+731 TTLAHAYAAARVVSR

>member
-44 LATEGITPE
+44 LAAEGITPE

-127 RQVEAKKEPE
+127 RQVETKKEPD
-137 PEVGPEQPKDTA
+137 PEVGPKQPKDTA

-227 LEQIAAQ
+227 LEQIAA
-234 TRAPQ
+234 
-239 AASEP
+239 
-244 EANSAATEPVA
+244 
-255 THTAAPVPPSSPA
+255 
-268 PAPQDVAALQPVA
+268 
-281 IPTPAGSTPATAAAP
+281 
-296 APKPIATPTATSVAP
+296 TSVAP

-365 RATGM
+365 RATG
-370 TTGSRNL
+370 TTAGSRNL

-434 AEGGYWRDLSP
+434 AEGGYWCDLSP
-445 RPAAGTERADP
+445 RPAAGTERPDP

-469 DQALGTLAKAAA
+469 NQALGTLATAAA

-486 YPGEGVGKARRYGI
+486 YPGEGVGKASRYGI

-511 VRAQGRL
+511 ARAEGRL

-540 LYAILSPTGTD
+540 LYAVLSPTGTD

-625 TDAARELDGLS
+625 TDAAHELDGLS
-636 RATTPQGCRDA
+636 RATTPQGRRDA
-647 LRRLSRT
+647 LRRLSRA
-654 ITGEPGRFRRICRAI
+654 ITGEPGRYRRICRAI

-682 SYRLVAPAFDAAR
+682 SYRLVAPAYDAAR

-716 VLELMPSGAYQAACV
+716 VLELMPSGAYQAARV
-731 TTLARAFAAARVVSR
+731 TTLAHAYAAARVVSR

>member
-44 LATEGITPE
+44 LAAEGITPE

-78 GRFYVTITRRE
+78 GRFYVTVTRRE

-127 RQVEAKKEPE
+127 RQVETEREPE
-137 PEVGPEQPKDTA
+137 PEVGPKQPKDTA

-202 AEPAKPEAQLEPSS
+202 AEHAKPEAQLEPSS

-227 LEQIAAQ
+227 LEQIA
-234 TRAPQ
+234 
-239 AASEP
+239 
-244 EANSAATEPVA
+244 
-255 THTAAPVPPSSPA
+255 
-268 PAPQDVAALQPVA
+268 
-281 IPTPAGSTPATAAAP
+281 
-296 APKPIATPTATSVAP
+296 ATSVAP

-445 RPAAGTERADP
+445 RPAAGTERPDP

-469 DQALGTLAKAAA
+469 NQALGTLATAAA

-486 YPGEGVGKARRYGI
+486 YPGEGVGKASRYGI

-540 LYAILSPTGTD
+540 LYAVLSPTGTD

-591 ALRDGALTVADYR
+591 ALRDGALSVADYR

-625 TDAARELDGLS
+625 TDAAHELDGLS
-636 RATTPQGCRDA
+636 RATTPQGRRDA
-647 LRRLSRT
+647 LRRLSHA
-654 ITGEPGRFRRICRAI
+654 ITGEPGRYRRICRVI

-682 SYRLVAPAFDAAR
+682 SYRLVAPAYDAAR

-716 VLELMPSGAYQAACV
+716 VLELMPSGAYQAARV
-731 TTLARAFAAARVVSR
+731 TTLAHAYAAARVVSR

>member
-14 TDANRLYLYK
+14 TNANRLYLYK

-44 LATEGITPE
+44 LAAEGITPE
-53 NLGHPDAQALFSTL
+53 NLGHPDAQALFSAL

-78 GRFYVTITRRE
+78 GRFYVTVTRRE
-89 DWDQA
+89 DWDQV
-94 LAATEAPR
+94 LAVAEAPR
-102 QGSAGKGGKPWKRK
+102 QGGAGKGGKPWKRK

-127 RQVEAKKEPE
+127 RQVETEREPE

-149 EVNAPEVEDT
+149 DVNTLEVGGA
-159 AEAQAEKAEPVAAE
+159 AEAQTEKAEPVAAE

-182 QPAAP
+182 QTAAP
-187 SDTGEA
+187 SDAGEA
-193 DQTPRPARA
+193 DQTSEPAQA
-202 AEPAKPEAQLEPSS
+202 AEPAKPEAQPEPSS

-227 LEQIAAQ
+227 LEQIA
-234 TRAPQ
+234 
-239 AASEP
+239 
-244 EANSAATEPVA
+244 
-255 THTAAPVPPSSPA
+255 
-268 PAPQDVAALQPVA
+268 
-281 IPTPAGSTPATAAAP
+281 
-296 APKPIATPTATSVAP
+296 ATSVAP

-365 RATGM
+365 RATG
-370 TTGSRNL
+370 TTAGSRNL

-413 VDGDDGTGQ
+413 VDGNDGTGQ

-434 AEGGYWRDLSP
+434 AEGGYWCDLSP
-445 RPAAGTERADP
+445 RPAAGTERPDP

-469 DQALGTLAKAAA
+469 NQALGTLATAAA

-486 YPGEGVGKARRYGI
+486 YPGEGVGKASRYGI

-511 VRAQGRL
+511 ARAEGRL

-540 LYAILSPTGTD
+540 LYAVLSPTGTD

-591 ALRDGALTVADYR
+591 ALRDGALSVADYR

-625 TDAARELDGLS
+625 TDAAHELDGLS
-636 RATTPQGCRDA
+636 RATTPQGRRDA
-647 LRRLSRT
+647 LRRLSHA
-654 ITGEPGRFRRICRAI
+654 ITGEPGRYRRICRAI

-682 SYRLVAPAFDAAR
+682 SYRLVAPAYDAAR

-716 VLELMPSGAYQAACV
+716 VLELMPSGAYQAARV
-731 TTLARAFAAARVVSR
+731 TTLAHAYAAARVVSR

>member
-44 LATEGITPE
+44 LAAEGITPE

-78 GRFYVTITRRE
+78 GRFYVTVTRRE
-89 DWDQA
+89 DWDQV

-149 EVNAPEVEDT
+149 DVNALEVGGA
-159 AEAQAEKAEPVAAE
+159 AEAQTEKAEPVAAE

-187 SDTGEA
+187 SDAGEA
-193 DQTPRPARA
+193 DQTSEPAQA
-202 AEPAKPEAQLEPSS
+202 AKPEAQPEPSS

-227 LEQIAAQ
+227 LEQIA
-234 TRAPQ
+234 
-239 AASEP
+239 
-244 EANSAATEPVA
+244 
-255 THTAAPVPPSSPA
+255 
-268 PAPQDVAALQPVA
+268 
-281 IPTPAGSTPATAAAP
+281 
-296 APKPIATPTATSVAP
+296 ATSVAP

-337 PALLGL
+337 PALFGL

-434 AEGGYWRDLSP
+434 AEGGYWCDLSP
-445 RPAAGTERADP
+445 RPAAGTERPDP

-469 DQALGTLAKAAA
+469 NQALGTLATAAA

-486 YPGEGVGKARRYGI
+486 YPGEGVGKASRYGI

-540 LYAILSPTGTD
+540 LYAVLSPTGTD

-591 ALRDGALTVADYR
+591 ALRDGALSVADYR

-625 TDAARELDGLS
+625 TDAAHELDGLS
-636 RATTPQGCRDA
+636 RATTPQGRRDA
-647 LRRLSRT
+647 LRRLSRA
-654 ITGEPGRFRRICRAI
+654 ITGEPGRYRRICRAI

-682 SYRLVAPAFDAAR
+682 SYRLVAPAYDAAR

-716 VLELMPSGAYQAACV
+716 VLELMPSGAYQAARV
-731 TTLARAFAAARVVSR
+731 TTLAHAYAAARVVSR

>member
-44 LATEGITPE
+44 LAAEGITPE

-78 GRFYVTITRRE
+78 GRFYVTVTRRE
-89 DWDQA
+89 DWDQV
-94 LAATEAPR
+94 LAVAEAPR
-102 QGSAGKGGKPWKRK
+102 QGGAGKGGKPWKRK

-127 RQVEAKKEPE
+127 RQVETEREPE

-149 EVNAPEVEDT
+149 DVNALEVGGA
-159 AEAQAEKAEPVAAE
+159 AEAQTEKAEPVAAE

-187 SDTGEA
+187 SDAGEA
-193 DQTPRPARA
+193 DQTPEPAQA
-202 AEPAKPEAQLEPSS
+202 AEPAKPEAQPEPSS

-227 LEQIAAQ
+227 LEQIA
-234 TRAPQ
+234 
-239 AASEP
+239 
-244 EANSAATEPVA
+244 
-255 THTAAPVPPSSPA
+255 
-268 PAPQDVAALQPVA
+268 
-281 IPTPAGSTPATAAAP
+281 
-296 APKPIATPTATSVAP
+296 ATSVAP

-365 RATGM
+365 RATG
-370 TTGSRNL
+370 TTAGSRNL

-434 AEGGYWRDLSP
+434 AEGGYWCDLSP
-445 RPAAGTERADP
+445 RPAAGTERPDP

-469 DQALGTLAKAAA
+469 DQALGTLATAAA

-486 YPGEGVGKARRYGI
+486 YPGEGVGKASRYGI

-511 VRAQGRL
+511 VRAEGRL

-540 LYAILSPTGTD
+540 LYAVLSPTGTD

-591 ALRDGALTVADYR
+591 ALRDGAPTVADYR

-625 TDAARELDGLS
+625 TDAAHELDGLF
-636 RATTPQGCRDA
+636 RATTPQGRRDA
-647 LRRLSRT
+647 LRRLSRA
-654 ITGEPGRFRRICRAI
+654 ITGEPGRYRRICRAI

-682 SYRLVAPAFDAAR
+682 SYRLVAPAYDAAR

-716 VLELMPSGAYQAACV
+716 VLELMPSGAYQAARV
-731 TTLARAFAAARVVSR
+731 TTLAHAYAAARVVSR

>member
-44 LATEGITPE
+44 LAAEGITPE
-53 NLGHPDAQALFSTL
+53 NLGHPDAQALFSAL

-78 GRFYVTITRRE
+78 GRFYVTVTRRE
-89 DWDQA
+89 DWDQV
-94 LAATEAPR
+94 LAVAEAPR
-102 QGSAGKGGKPWKRK
+102 QGGAGKGGKPWKRK

-127 RQVEAKKEPE
+127 RQVETEREPE

-149 EVNAPEVEDT
+149 DVNALEVGGA
-159 AEAQAEKAEPVAAE
+159 AEAQTEKAEPVAAE

-187 SDTGEA
+187 SDAGEA
-193 DQTPRPARA
+193 DQTSEPAQA
-202 AEPAKPEAQLEPSS
+202 AEPAKPEAQPEPSS

-227 LEQIAAQ
+227 LEQIA
-234 TRAPQ
+234 
-239 AASEP
+239 
-244 EANSAATEPVA
+244 
-255 THTAAPVPPSSPA
+255 
-268 PAPQDVAALQPVA
+268 
-281 IPTPAGSTPATAAAP
+281 
-296 APKPIATPTATSVAP
+296 ATSVAP

-365 RATGM
+365 RATG
-370 TTGSRNL
+370 TTAGSRNL
-377 VTFPLRYLQEDG
+377 VTFPLRYLQEDD

-434 AEGGYWRDLSP
+434 AEGGYWCDLSP
-445 RPAAGTERADP
+445 RPAAGTERPDP

-469 DQALGTLAKAAA
+469 DQALGTLATAAA

-486 YPGEGVGKARRYGI
+486 YPGEGVGKASRYGI

-511 VRAQGRL
+511 VRAEDRL
-518 ATSADGSL
+518 ATSADTSL

-540 LYAILSPTGTD
+540 LYAVLSPTGTD

-625 TDAARELDGLS
+625 TDAAHELDGLS
-636 RATTPQGCRDA
+636 RATTPQGRRDA
-647 LRRLSRT
+647 LRRLSRA
-654 ITGEPGRFRRICRAI
+654 ITGEPGRYRRICRAI

-682 SYRLVAPAFDAAR
+682 SYRLVAPAYDAAR

-716 VLELMPSGAYQAACV
+716 VLELMPSGAYQAARV
-731 TTLARAFAAARVVSR
+731 TTLAHAYAAARVVSR

>member
-32 GRQTF
+32 GRQAF
-37 LPRALEA
+37 LPHALEA
-44 LATEGITPE
+44 LAQEGITPE
-53 NLGHPDAQALFSTL
+53 NLGHPDAQALFSAL

-78 GRFYVTITRRE
+78 GRFYVTVTRCE

-94 LAATEAPR
+94 LAAAETPR
-102 QGSAGKGGKPWKRK
+102 QSGAGKGGKPWKRK

-127 RQVEAKKEPE
+127 RQVEAEKEPE
-137 PEVGPEQPKDTA
+137 PEVEPEQPKDTD
-149 EVNAPEVEDT
+149 EVNAPEVEGT

-187 SDTGEA
+187 SDAGEA
-193 DQTPRPARA
+193 DQTSEPAQA
-202 AEPAKPEAQLEPSS
+202 AEPAKPEAQPEPSS

-227 LEQIAAQ
+227 LEQIAA
-234 TRAPQ
+234 
-239 AASEP
+239 
-244 EANSAATEPVA
+244 
-255 THTAAPVPPSSPA
+255 
-268 PAPQDVAALQPVA
+268 
-281 IPTPAGSTPATAAAP
+281 
-296 APKPIATPTATSVAP
+296 TSVAP
-311 VAAPKAVTSSPH
+311 VATPKAVTSSPH

-365 RATGM
+365 RATG
-370 TTGSRNL
+370 TTSGSRNL

-434 AEGGYWRDLSP
+434 AEGGYWCDLSP
-445 RPAAGTERADP
+445 RPAAGTERPDP
-456 IRDLAQLMEIGTW
+456 IRDLAQLTEIGTW
-469 DQALGTLAKAAA
+469 DQALGTLATAAA

-486 YPGEGVGKARRYGI
+486 YPGEGVGKASRYGI

-511 VRAQGRL
+511 VRAGGRL
-518 ATSADGSL
+518 ATSEDGSL

-540 LYAILSPTGTD
+540 LYAVLSPTDTD

-625 TDAARELDGLS
+625 TDAAHELDGLS
-636 RATTPQGCRDA
+636 RAATPQGRRDA
-647 LRRLSRT
+647 LRRLSRA
-654 ITGEPGRFRRICRAI
+654 ITGEPGRYRRICRAI

-682 SYRLVAPAFDAAR
+682 SYRLVAPAYDAAR

-731 TTLARAFAAARVVSR
+731 TTLARAYAAARVVSR

>member
-44 LATEGITPE
+44 LAAEGITPE

-137 PEVGPEQPKDTA
+137 PEVGPKQPKDTA

-202 AEPAKPEAQLEPSS
+202 AEHAKPEAQLEPSS

-227 LEQIAAQ
+227 LEQIA
-234 TRAPQ
+234 
-239 AASEP
+239 
-244 EANSAATEPVA
+244 
-255 THTAAPVPPSSPA
+255 
-268 PAPQDVAALQPVA
+268 
-281 IPTPAGSTPATAAAP
+281 
-296 APKPIATPTATSVAP
+296 ATSVAP

-365 RATGM
+365 RATG
-370 TTGSRNL
+370 TTAGSRNL

-434 AEGGYWRDLSP
+434 AEGGYWCDLSP
-445 RPAAGTERADP
+445 RPAAGTERPDP

-469 DQALGTLAKAAA
+469 NQALGTLATAAA

-486 YPGEGVGKARRYGI
+486 YPGEGVGKASRYGI

-511 VRAQGRL
+511 ARAEGRL

-540 LYAILSPTGTD
+540 LYAVLSPTGTD

-591 ALRDGALTVADYR
+591 ALRDGALSVADYR

-625 TDAARELDGLS
+625 TDAAHELDGLS
-636 RATTPQGCRDA
+636 RATTPQGRRDA
-647 LRRLSRT
+647 LRRLSHA
-654 ITGEPGRFRRICRAI
+654 ITGEPGRYRRICRAI

-682 SYRLVAPAFDAAR
+682 SYRLVAPAYDAAR

-716 VLELMPSGAYQAACV
+716 VLELMPSGAYQAARV
-731 TTLARAFAAARVVSR
+731 TTLAHAYAAARVVSR

>member
-44 LATEGITPE
+44 LAAEGITPE

-78 GRFYVTITRRE
+78 GRFYVTVTRRE
-89 DWDQA
+89 DWDQV
-94 LAATEAPR
+94 LAVAEAPR
-102 QGSAGKGGKPWKRK
+102 QGGAGKGGKPWKRK

-127 RQVEAKKEPE
+127 RQVETEREPE

-149 EVNAPEVEDT
+149 DVNALEVGGA
-159 AEAQAEKAEPVAAE
+159 AEAQTEKAEPVAAE
-173 TGEEARAEG
+173 TGEEAQAEG
-182 QPAAP
+182 QTAAP
-187 SDTGEA
+187 SDAGEA
-193 DQTPRPARA
+193 DQTSEPAQA
-202 AEPAKPEAQLEPSS
+202 AEPAKPEAQPEPSS

-227 LEQIAAQ
+227 LEQIA
-234 TRAPQ
+234 
-239 AASEP
+239 
-244 EANSAATEPVA
+244 
-255 THTAAPVPPSSPA
+255 
-268 PAPQDVAALQPVA
+268 
-281 IPTPAGSTPATAAAP
+281 
-296 APKPIATPTATSVAP
+296 ATSVAP

-365 RATGM
+365 RATG
-370 TTGSRNL
+370 TTAGSRNL

-434 AEGGYWRDLSP
+434 AEGGYWCDLSP
-445 RPAAGTERADP
+445 RPAAGTERPDP

-469 DQALGTLAKAAA
+469 NQALGTLATAAA

-486 YPGEGVGKARRYGI
+486 YPGEGVGKASRYGI

-511 VRAQGRL
+511 ARAEGRL

-540 LYAILSPTGTD
+540 LYAVLSPTGTD

-625 TDAARELDGLS
+625 TDAAHELDGLS
-636 RATTPQGCRDA
+636 RATTPQGRRDA
-647 LRRLSRT
+647 LRRLSRA
-654 ITGEPGRFRRICRAI
+654 ITGEPGRYRRICRAI

-682 SYRLVAPAFDAAR
+682 SYRLVAPAYDAAR

-716 VLELMPSGAYQAACV
+716 VLELMPSGAYQAARV
-731 TTLARAFAAARVVSR
+731 TTLAHAYAAARVVSR

>member
-44 LATEGITPE
+44 LAAEGITPE

-127 RQVEAKKEPE
+127 RQVETKKEPD
-137 PEVGPEQPKDTA
+137 PEVGPKQPKDTA

-187 SDTGEA
+187 SDAGEA
-193 DQTPRPARA
+193 DQTSEPAQA
-202 AEPAKPEAQLEPSS
+202 AEPAKPEAQPEPSS

-227 LEQIAAQ
+227 LEQIA
-234 TRAPQ
+234 
-239 AASEP
+239 
-244 EANSAATEPVA
+244 
-255 THTAAPVPPSSPA
+255 
-268 PAPQDVAALQPVA
+268 
-281 IPTPAGSTPATAAAP
+281 
-296 APKPIATPTATSVAP
+296 ATSVAP

-365 RATGM
+365 RATG
-370 TTGSRNL
+370 TTAGSRNL

-434 AEGGYWRDLSP
+434 AEGGYWCDLSP
-445 RPAAGTERADP
+445 RPAAGTERPDP

-469 DQALGTLAKAAA
+469 NQALGTLATAAA

-486 YPGEGVGKARRYGI
+486 YPGEGVGKASRYGI
-500 LREYLSATLAR
+500 LREYLSASLAR
-511 VRAQGRL
+511 ARAEGRL

-540 LYAILSPTGTD
+540 LYAVLSPTGTD

-625 TDAARELDGLS
+625 TDAAHELDGLS
-636 RATTPQGCRDA
+636 RATTPQGRRDA
-647 LRRLSRT
+647 LRRLSRA
-654 ITGEPGRFRRICRAI
+654 ITGEPGRYRRICRAI

-682 SYRLVAPAFDAAR
+682 SYRLVAPAYDAAR

-716 VLELMPSGAYQAACV
+716 VLELMPSGAYQAARV
-731 TTLARAFAAARVVSR
+731 TTLAHAYAAARVVSR

>member
-44 LATEGITPE
+44 LAAEGITPE

-89 DWDQA
+89 DWDQV
-94 LAATEAPR
+94 LAVAEAPR
-102 QGSAGKGGKPWKRK
+102 QGGAGKGGKPWKRK

-127 RQVEAKKEPE
+127 RQVETEREPE

-149 EVNAPEVEDT
+149 DVNALEVGGA
-159 AEAQAEKAEPVAAE
+159 AEAQTEKAEPVAAE

-187 SDTGEA
+187 SDAGEA
-193 DQTPRPARA
+193 DQTSEPAQA
-202 AEPAKPEAQLEPSS
+202 AEPAKPEAQPEPSS

-227 LEQIAAQ
+227 LEQIA
-234 TRAPQ
+234 
-239 AASEP
+239 
-244 EANSAATEPVA
+244 
-255 THTAAPVPPSSPA
+255 
-268 PAPQDVAALQPVA
+268 
-281 IPTPAGSTPATAAAP
+281 
-296 APKPIATPTATSVAP
+296 ATSVAP

-365 RATGM
+365 RATG
-370 TTGSRNL
+370 TTAGSRNL

-434 AEGGYWRDLSP
+434 AEGGYWCDLSP
-445 RPAAGTERADP
+445 RPAAGTERPDP

-469 DQALGTLAKAAA
+469 NQALGTLATAAA

-486 YPGEGVGKARRYGI
+486 YPGEGVGKASRYGI

-511 VRAQGRL
+511 ARAEGRL

-540 LYAILSPTGTD
+540 LYAVLSPTGTD

-625 TDAARELDGLS
+625 TDAAHELDGLS
-636 RATTPQGCRDA
+636 RATTPQGRRDA
-647 LRRLSRT
+647 LRRLSRA
-654 ITGEPGRFRRICRAI
+654 ITGEPGRYRRICRAI

-682 SYRLVAPAFDAAR
+682 SYRLVAPAYDAAR

-716 VLELMPSGAYQAACV
+716 VLELMPSGAYQAARV
-731 TTLARAFAAARVVSR
+731 TTLAHAYAAARVVSR

>member
-44 LATEGITPE
+44 LAAEGITPE

-102 QGSAGKGGKPWKRK
+102 QGSASKGGKPWKRK

-137 PEVGPEQPKDTA
+137 PEVGPKQPKDTA

-255 THTAAPVPPSSPA
+255 THTVAPVPPSSPA

-296 APKPIATPTATSVAP
+296 APKPIATPAATSVAP

-370 TTGSRNL
+370 TAGSRNL

-445 RPAAGTERADP
+445 RPAAGTERPDP

-469 DQALGTLAKAAA
+469 DQALGTLATAAA

-486 YPGEGVGKARRYGI
+486 YPGEGMGKARRYGI

-526 AAFDTGLMTPMDEE
+526 AAFDTGLMTPMDEK

>member
-44 LATEGITPE
+44 LAAEGITPE

-116 KGALKPSRPKT
+116 KGALKPLRPKT

-137 PEVGPEQPKDTA
+137 PEVGPKQPKDTA

-202 AEPAKPEAQLEPSS
+202 AEHAKPEAQLEPSS

-227 LEQIAAQ
+227 LEQIA
-234 TRAPQ
+234 
-239 AASEP
+239 
-244 EANSAATEPVA
+244 
-255 THTAAPVPPSSPA
+255 
-268 PAPQDVAALQPVA
+268 
-281 IPTPAGSTPATAAAP
+281 
-296 APKPIATPTATSVAP
+296 ATSVAP

-365 RATGM
+365 RATG
-370 TTGSRNL
+370 TTAGSRNL

-434 AEGGYWRDLSP
+434 AEGGYWCDLSP
-445 RPAAGTERADP
+445 RPAAGTERPDP

-469 DQALGTLAKAAA
+469 NQALGTLATAAA

-486 YPGEGVGKARRYGI
+486 YPGEGVGKASRYGI

-511 VRAQGRL
+511 ARAEGRL

-540 LYAILSPTGTD
+540 LYAVLSPTGTD

-625 TDAARELDGLS
+625 TDAAHELDGLS
-636 RATTPQGCRDA
+636 RATTPQGRRDA
-647 LRRLSRT
+647 LRRLSRA
-654 ITGEPGRFRRICRAI
+654 ITGEPGRYRRICRAI

-682 SYRLVAPAFDAAR
+682 SYRLVAPAYDAAR

-716 VLELMPSGAYQAACV
+716 VLELMPSGAYQAARV
-731 TTLARAFAAARVVSR
+731 TTLAHAYAAARVVSR